1 MTQLTIHCGIH
12 KTATT
17 SLQAALEQCKSI
29 LAKHNTIYLG
39 PKDLRAQ
46 RLPQK
51 EIIADAAFPANECQ
65 AVIISEENL
74 IGTAREAFSNQRQLY
89 RDAEKK
95 ISRLLDS
102 IEACR
107 GSRFDRISI
116 LIQLRNPS
124 DLLSSIYW
132 EYLRHNPFVE
142 FEHFLKAVNFEM
154 FSYYESLEPLAS
166 RLSRRGTVKI
176 VSTSHRDVNGNIKDD
191 LRLGTKEIIKLIFEH
206 SGLQNPEGNSLVD
219 TAVSK
224 YIDNLSA
231 DPSATRMSLNKHCYN
246 FLASLFNKIPAE
258 YCVNIIS
265 SLTDELAAEIRSD
278 GNDKLMI
285 PMDAKPGLDEIY
297 CDDLAKFRRI
307 GILQNPCHSP
317 YNYI

>member
-1 MTQLTIHCGIH
+1 MAQLTIHCGIH

-29 LAKHNTIYLG
+29 LAKHNTVYLG

-46 RLPQK
+46 RQPQK
-51 EIIADAAFPANECQ
+51 EIIADAAFPANECH

-89 RDAEKK
+89 KDAEKK

-102 IEACR
+102 IEVHR
-107 GSRFDRISI
+107 GSRFDKISI

-142 FEHFLKAVNFEM
+142 FEHFLKAVNFEI
-154 FSYYESLEPLAS
+154 FNYESLEPLAS
-166 RLSRRGTVKI
+166 RLSRRGTVTI
-176 VSTSHRDVNGNIKDD
+176 VSTSHRDMNGNIKDD
-191 LRLGTKEIIKLIFEH
+191 LRLGTKEVIKLILEH
-206 SGLQNPEGNSLVD
+206 SGLPNPEGNSLVD
-219 TAVSK
+219 TAILK

-231 DPSATRMSLNKHCYN
+231 DPSVTRRSLNKHCYN
-246 FLASLFNKIPAE
+246 FLASLFKKIPTE
-258 YCVNIIS
+258 YCVNVIS
-265 SLTDELAAEIRSD
+265 SLTNELAAEIRSD

-285 PMDAKPGLDEIY
+285 PMDARLGLDETY
-297 CDDLAKFRRI
+297 CDDLAKFRRM
-307 GILQNPCHSP
+307 GILQTPCHPP